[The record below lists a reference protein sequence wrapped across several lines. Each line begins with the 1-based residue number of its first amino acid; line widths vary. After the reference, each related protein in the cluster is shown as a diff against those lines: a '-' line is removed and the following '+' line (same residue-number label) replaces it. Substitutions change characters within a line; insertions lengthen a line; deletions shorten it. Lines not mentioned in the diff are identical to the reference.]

1 MIKLY
6 YHPSP
11 NPLKA
16 ALFLE
21 EAGMDYEVI
30 PVDTKKGA
38 QFSPEFLAINP
49 NAKVPALIDDETIIF
64 DSSAILLYLAE
75 KTGKFLGENTPAARG
90 RMLSWLMF
98 VASGV
103 GPYIGQAAHF
113 RHQVPGPRGY
123 AFKRYDYEADRHYAI
138 LDNVLAENQYMLG
151 DIYTILDM
159 SVVVWARIVPR
170 VMGEDAW
177 PRYPNLK
184 RHLDEISARPAFQRA
199 DAMKDSSVFKLDMD
213 DEARQYL
220 FPHIKNSN

>member
-21 EAGMDYEVI
+21 EADLGYEVI
-30 PVDTKKGA
+30 PVDTKKGM
-38 QFSPEFLAINP
+38 QFNPEFLAVNL
-49 NAKVPALIDDETIIF
+49 NAKVPALIDDETVIF

-75 KTGKFLGENTPAARG
+75 KTGKFLGEKTPAARG

-113 RHQVPGPRGY
+113 QETVTKEGGT
-123 AFKRYDYEADRHYAI
+123 E
-138 LDNVLAENQYMLG
+138 
-151 DIYTILDM
+151 
-159 SVVVWARIVPR
+159 
-170 VMGEDAW
+170 
-177 PRYPNLK
+177 
-184 RHLDEISARPAFQRA
+184 
-199 DAMKDSSVFKLDMD
+199 
-213 DEARQYL
+213 
-220 FPHIKNSN
+220 